1 MTVIIKNCSHLFRRS
16 IPIQSERNEAVLRTV
31 FAPYWIF
38 LVSALL
44 SYIFHFIYLLIG
56 NSLLGLPVSFCIH
69 NYTYIGG

>member
-1 MTVIIKNCSHLFRRS
+1 MTIIIKNCSHLFRRS

-31 FAPYWIF
+31 FAPYWMF